1 MKKVEGLAV
10 KDDASAIVD
19 EVSGN
24 ITLENPT
31 EKIVLDFPAVEV
43 AIQLEPIQN
52 QLCLLLEVHLA
63 ITWIFI
69 QGVVALRLTVFE
81 TNDMQK
87 HAVVNEIR
95 LPCKSS

>member
-1 MKKVEGLAV
+1 MKKIEGLAV

-19 EVSGN
+19 KVSGN

-63 ITWIFI
+63 ITWILI
-69 QGVVALRLTVFE
+69 QGVVALRLTVFD

>member
-1 MKKVEGLAV
+1 M

-19 EVSGN
+19 KVSGN

-63 ITWIFI
+63 ITWILI
-69 QGVVALRLTVFE
+69 QGVVALRLTVFD

>member
-1 MKKVEGLAV
+1 M

-24 ITLENPT
+24 ITLKNPT

-43 AIQLEPIQN
+43 AIKLEPIPK

-63 ITWIFI
+63 
-69 QGVVALRLTVFE
+69 QGCISCGTCSYPELTDDHV
-81 TNDMQK
+81 
-87 HAVVNEIR
+87 
-95 LPCKSS
+95 LPSA

>member
-1 MKKVEGLAV
+1 M

-43 AIQLEPIQN
+43 AIQLEPIQK
-52 QLCLLLEVHLA
+52 QLCLLLLLEVHLV
-63 ITWIFI
+63 ITWILI
-69 QGVVALRLTVFE
+69 QGVVALRSTVFD
-81 TNDMQK
+81 TNDVQK

>member
-1 MKKVEGLAV
+1 M

-19 EVSGN
+19 KVSGK
-24 ITLENPT
+24 ITLEIPT

-43 AIQLEPIQN
+43 AIQLEPIQKKTVFASRGSSCHN
-52 QLCLLLEVHLA
+52 LN
-63 ITWIFI
+63 FI
-69 QGVVALRLTVFE
+69 QGVVALRLTVFD
-81 TNDMQK
+81 TNDLQK

>member
-1 MKKVEGLAV
+1 MKDG
-10 KDDASAIVD
+10 ASAIVD
-19 EVSGN
+19 KVSGK

-31 EKIVLDFPAVEV
+31 EEIVLDFPAVEV
-43 AIQLEPIQN
+43 AIQLEPIQK

-63 ITWIFI
+63 ITRILI
-69 QGVVALRLTVFE
+69 QGVVALRLTVFD
-81 TNDMQK
+81 TNDVQK

>member
-1 MKKVEGLAV
+1 M

-19 EVSGN
+19 KVSGE

-43 AIQLEPIQN
+43 AIQLEPIQK

-63 ITWIFI
+63 ITWILI
-69 QGVVALRLTVFE
+69 QEVVAFRLTVFD
-81 TNDMQK
+81 TNDVQK

>member
-1 MKKVEGLAV
+1 M

-63 ITWIFI
+63 ITWILI
-69 QGVVALRLTVFE
+69 QGVVALRLTVFD
-81 TNDMQK
+81 TNDVQK

>member
-1 MKKVEGLAV
+1 M

-19 EVSGN
+19 KVSGE

-63 ITWIFI
+63 ITWILI

>member
-1 MKKVEGLAV
+1 M

-43 AIQLEPIQN
+43 AIQLKPIQK
-52 QLCLLLEVHLA
+52 QLCLLLLEVHLA

>member
-1 MKKVEGLAV
+1 M

-24 ITLENPT
+24 ITLKNPT

-69 QGVVALRLTVFE
+69 QGVVALRLTVFD

>member
-1 MKKVEGLAV
+1 M
-10 KDDASAIVD
+10 KDDASATVD
-19 EVSGN
+19 KVSGE

-43 AIQLEPIQN
+43 AIQLEPIQK

-63 ITWIFI
+63 ITWILI
-69 QGVVALRLTVFE
+69 QEVVAFRLTVFD
-81 TNDMQK
+81 TNDVQK

>member
-1 MKKVEGLAV
+1 M

-19 EVSGN
+19 KVSGE

-43 AIQLEPIQN
+43 AIQLEPIQK

-63 ITWIFI
+63 ITWILI
-69 QGVVALRLTVFE
+69 QEVVALRLTVFD
-81 TNDMQK
+81 TNDVQK

>member
-1 MKKVEGLAV
+1 M

-19 EVSGN
+19 KVSGE

-43 AIQLEPIQN
+43 AIQLEPIQK

-69 QGVVALRLTVFE
+69 QGVVALRLTVFD
-81 TNDMQK
+81 TNDVQK

>member
-1 MKKVEGLAV
+1 M

-19 EVSGN
+19 KVSGE

-43 AIQLEPIQN
+43 AIQLKPIQK

>member
-1 MKKVEGLAV
+1 M

-19 EVSGN
+19 KVSGN

-43 AIQLEPIQN
+43 AIQLEPIQK
-52 QLCLLLEVHLA
+52 QLCLLLLLEVHLV
-63 ITWIFI
+63 ITWILI
-69 QGVVALRLTVFE
+69 QGVVALRLTVFD

>member
-1 MKKVEGLAV
+1 M

-19 EVSGN
+19 KVSGK

-31 EKIVLDFPAVEV
+31 EEIVLDFPAVEV
-43 AIQLEPIQN
+43 AIQLEPIQ
-52 QLCLLLEVHLA
+52 LCLLLEVHLA
-63 ITWIFI
+63 ITRILI
-69 QGVVALRLTVFE
+69 QGVVALRLTVFD
-81 TNDMQK
+81 TNDVQK

>member
-1 MKKVEGLAV
+1 M

-43 AIQLEPIQN
+43 AIQLEPIQK
-52 QLCLLLEVHLA
+52 QLCLLLLLEVHLV
-63 ITWIFI
+63 ITWILI
-69 QGVVALRLTVFE
+69 QGVVALRLTVFD

>member
-1 MKKVEGLAV
+1 M

-19 EVSGN
+19 KVSGE
-24 ITLENPT
+24 ITLEKPT
-31 EKIVLDFPAVEV
+31 EEIVLDFPAVEV
-43 AIQLEPIQN
+43 AIQLEPIQK

-63 ITWIFI
+63 ITWILI
-69 QGVVALRLTVFE
+69 QEVVALRLTVFD
-81 TNDMQK
+81 TNDVQK

>member
-1 MKKVEGLAV
+1 M

-43 AIQLEPIQN
+43 AIKLEPIPK
-52 QLCLLLEVHLA
+52 QLCLLPLEVHLV

-69 QGVVALRLTVFE
+69 QGVVALRLIVFD